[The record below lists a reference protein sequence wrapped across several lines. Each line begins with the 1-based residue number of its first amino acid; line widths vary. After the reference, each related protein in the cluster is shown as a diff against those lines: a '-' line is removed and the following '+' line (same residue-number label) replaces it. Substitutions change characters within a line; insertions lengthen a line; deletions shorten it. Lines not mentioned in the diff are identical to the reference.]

1 MIPALSARR
10 ILGLIVET
18 QSGQRLGKVR
28 DFEIDPTTQAVMRY
42 TVRGDKLLQEL
53 FGRELV
59 IQASQ
64 VISLT
69 ETLMT
74 VDDLTIK
81 NTEPVVAPSPVT
93 PSSGS

>member
-1 MIPALSARR
+1 MNPALSARHT
-10 ILGLIVET
+10 LGLPVET
-18 QSGQRLGKVR
+18 QSGKHLGKVQ
-28 DFEIDPTTQAVMRY
+28 DFEIDPTTQVVVRY
-42 TVRGDKLLQEL
+42 TVRGDKLLQGL
-53 FGRELV
+53 FGQELV

-81 NTEPVVAPSPVT
+81 KAEPVIATTPLPPSGT
-93 PSSGS
+93 